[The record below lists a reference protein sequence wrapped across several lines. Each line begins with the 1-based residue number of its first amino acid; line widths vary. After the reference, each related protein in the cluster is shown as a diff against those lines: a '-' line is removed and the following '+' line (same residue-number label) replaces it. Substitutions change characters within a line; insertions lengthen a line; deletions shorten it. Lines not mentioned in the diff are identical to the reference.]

1 MKNITRINNL
11 KTKINDMKNFKKSK
25 VATAIVFFLLI
36 GIGFSSCNK
45 EEDGIDENLSA
56 TELSD
61 AYETT
66 DIDDVS
72 ENINDIVES
81 AYFELASNSFSKST
95 DSKTQENNRF
105 MSDCVTITKVITAQ
119 NIEVTLDY
127 GDGCT
132 TKKEDVL
139 SGKIQMFIVPDILD
153 KSVTIDYSF
162 ENFYFNSKKI
172 EGTVNKVRIKSNE
185 NDNPQ
190 AIINRD
196 FKIIWEDGSYA
207 LVQGERTREWIE
219 GYENLIWSDNV
230 FSITGKMTITKRNGD
245 IRTSTIIKPLIKNM
259 ACKFL
264 VSGVLEIEKNEKLRS
279 IDYGDGECDDLAIL
293 TSNGNEYEI
302 HIRKKKR

>member
-1 MKNITRINNL
+1 MKNITRINDM
-11 KTKINDMKNFKKSK
+11 KTKIKDMKKFKKSK

-45 EEDGIDENLSA
+45 EEDGIDENLIT

-139 SGKIQMFIVPDILD
+139 SGKIQMFIVPDILA

-185 NDNPQ
+185 NDHPQ

-207 LVQGERTREWIE
+207 QVQGERTREWIE
-219 GYENLIWSDNV
+219 GSENLIWSDNV

-245 IRTSTIIKPLIKNM
+245 IRTSTIIEPLIKNM

-264 VSGVLEIEKNEKLRS
+264 VSGVLQIEKNDKLRS
-279 IDYGDGECDDLAIL
+279 IDYGDGECDDLAML
-293 TSNGNEYEI
+293 TSNGKEYEF
-302 HIRKKKR
+302 HIRKKNK

>member
-1 MKNITRINNL
+1 M
-11 KTKINDMKNFKKSK
+11 KTKIKDMKKFKKSK

-45 EEDGIDENLSA
+45 EEDGIDENLST

-139 SGKIQMFIVPDILD
+139 SGKIQMFIVPDILA

-185 NDNPQ
+185 NDHPQ

-207 LVQGERTREWIE
+207 QVQGERTREWIE
-219 GYENLIWSDNV
+219 GSENLIWSDNV

-245 IRTSTIIKPLIKNM
+245 IRTSTIIEPLIKNM

-264 VSGVLEIEKNEKLRS
+264 VSGVLQIEKNDKLRS
-279 IDYGDGECDDLAIL
+279 IDYGDGECDDLAML
-293 TSNGNEYEI
+293 TSNGKEYEF
-302 HIRKKKR
+302 HIRKKNK